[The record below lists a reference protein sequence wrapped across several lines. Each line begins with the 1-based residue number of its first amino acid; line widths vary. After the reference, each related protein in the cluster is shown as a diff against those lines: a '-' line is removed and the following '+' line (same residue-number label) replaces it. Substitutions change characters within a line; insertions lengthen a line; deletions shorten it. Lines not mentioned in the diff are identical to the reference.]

1 MGEENPEFTQVRD
14 SGLDVDLKIITS
26 SLGEQGS
33 LLFGGHCE

>member
-1 MGEENPEFTQVRD
+1 MGEENPEITQVRD

-33 LLFGGHCE
+33 FVWGAL